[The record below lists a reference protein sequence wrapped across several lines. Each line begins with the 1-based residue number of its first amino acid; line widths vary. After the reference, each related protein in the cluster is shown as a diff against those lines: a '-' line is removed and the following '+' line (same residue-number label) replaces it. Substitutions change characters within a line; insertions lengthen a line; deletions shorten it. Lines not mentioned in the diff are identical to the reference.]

1 VKKTSKRFGL
11 LRQKIASDKTYTLE
25 EAVQLL
31 QNLHTVKFDETVN
44 LAVHL
49 GIDTKKTQQPIRGS
63 VRLPHGTGKTVRVLV
78 LAQGEA
84 VEKAQKAGADYVG
97 GQELIDKIKS
107 GWLDFDA
114 VVATPDMMKMVA
126 PLGKI
131 LGPRGLMPSPKTGT
145 VTFDVD
151 KITSELKAGRVEFRM
166 DRDGNIHMPVGKIS
180 FGPEKLLENINAAL
194 DAVVSSKPASVRGQ
208 YIRSITLSLTMS
220 PGLRIAQGKT
230 LTP

>member
-1 VKKTSKRFGL
+1 MKKTSKRFGL

>member
-1 VKKTSKRFGL
+1 MKKTSKRFEL

-84 VEKAQKAGADYVG
+84 VEKAQKAGADYAG

-220 PGLRIAQGKT
+220 PGLKITQGKT
-230 LTP
+230 FTA